1 MVANKAKG
9 GAFFAAFF
17 ISVSAFAADAEYE
30 SKVVFDSVSLVLAA
44 ENNASP
50 SSMMGH
56 SFLKI
61 SGGGCVHAF
70 GYYAALDGG
79 LKSYIA
85 ALFGNQRGIYVL
97 TPYASKAAEYLLA
110 ENRSLWEFE
119 LDLSDSEKT
128 VLKRE
133 IGKTKGKEDAY
144 SFASHNCSSAIE
156 SLLKSAD
163 PDYGF
168 DRVKPFTTPV
178 EYAQFLYKS
187 GKIKSVSYVRA
198 PAQKDRPVKNVLTAA
213 SPSRI
218 GMDTE
223 YVEFSPVYQDFRTVS
238 DAYNTEL
245 ETKMLS
251 ARFDTKK
258 GRLDKLDL
266 LKLFSV
272 QSVSKYFRV
281 GWESGGVLE
290 AGIGAGET
298 KRGFSIYAVS
308 LVGARDSRIFAGVK
322 TGGALRLADKAKF
335 IAEYETATDK
345 NGFGAYAGLK
355 IRANAELY
363 IQYERKHSRA
373 DRTVVGAA
381 VYF

>member
-1 MVANKAKG
+1 MIANKVKG
-9 GAFFAAFF
+9 GAFLAAFF
-17 ISVSAFAADAEYE
+17 ISVSTFAADAEYE

-44 ENNASP
+44 EKNASP

-61 SGGGCVHAF
+61 SGGGRVHAF

-97 TPYASKAAEYLLA
+97 TPYTSKAAEYLLV

-144 SFASHNCSSAIE
+144 SFVSHNCSSAIE
-156 SLLKSAD
+156 SLLKSANS
-163 PDYGF
+163 DYGF

-178 EYAQFLYKS
+178 EYAQFLYRT
-187 GKIKSVSYVRA
+187 GKIKNVSYIRA
-198 PAQKDRPVKNVLTAA
+198 PAQKDRPVKNILTAA
-213 SPSRI
+213 PPSRI
-218 GMDTE
+218 GIDTK
-223 YVEFSPVYQDFRTVS
+223 YVEFSPVYQDLRTVS

-251 ARFDTKK
+251 AKFDTKN

-272 QSVSKYFRV
+272 QPVSKYFRI

-290 AGIGAGET
+290 AGIGTGMI
-298 KRGFSIYAVS
+298 KHGFSVYAVPM
-308 LVGARDSRIFAGVK
+308 VGTRDSRIFAGLK
-322 TGGALRLADKAKF
+322 TGGVLHLADKAKF
-335 IAEYETATDK
+335 IAEYETATDTDK
-345 NGFGAYAGLK
+345 FTAYAGIK
-355 IRANAELY
+355 VHANTELY
-363 IQYERKHSRA
+363 IQYEHRHACA